1 MTQPTQ
7 QPAAAAT
14 PKPPRVQ
21 ATCSFGHVTR
31 SRNPPGTVLPCVRC
45 NVEHGRTV
53 MVTVP
58 AGPGNRPT
66 VAPPPLPTPTG
77 LAVINR
83 KKTTS
88 TAQCSGCHALVQ
100 LSSPPQPGEPAGWLT
115 LIVGVPDAPSGRH
128 GELLARAC
136 SAECVALVL
145 PAVAQRLSQ
154 LPVAVADRPPG
165 ARSISALMR
174 ERPGR

>member
-1 MTQPTQ
+1 MNEPQPTL
-7 QPAAAAT
+7 
-14 PKPPRVQ
+14 KPPRTK

-31 SRNPPGTVLPCVRC
+31 TRNPPGTVIPCVRC
-45 NVEHGRTV
+45 NVENGRTV

-58 AGPGNRPT
+58 EGPGNRP
-66 VAPPPLPTPTG
+66 VIPPPPLPPTPAG

-88 TAQCSGCHALVQ
+88 TAQCSGCHALAP
-100 LSSPPQPGEPAGWLT
+100 LSSPPRPGEPAGWIT
-115 LIVGVPDAPSGRH
+115 MIAGVPDAPAGRE
-128 GELLARAC
+128 GELLARVC
-136 SAECVALVL
+136 SAECAALVL
-145 PAVAQRLSQ
+145 PAVAERLSQ
-154 LPVAVADRPPG
+154 LPVALSDRPPA